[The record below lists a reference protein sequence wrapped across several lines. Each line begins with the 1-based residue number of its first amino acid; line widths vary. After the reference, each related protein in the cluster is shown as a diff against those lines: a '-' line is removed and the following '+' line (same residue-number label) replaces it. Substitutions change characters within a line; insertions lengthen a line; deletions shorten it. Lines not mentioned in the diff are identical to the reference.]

1 MRYVVNISSPSRAR
15 VHEETCI
22 MTKDHP
28 SNPQNPANWS
38 EHFETLREA
47 EDYMHSRASGD
58 VGRAECCL
66 S

>member
-1 MRYVVNISSPSRAR
+1 
-15 VHEETCI
+15 
-22 MTKDHP
+22 MTKNHP

-38 EHFETLREA
+38 EPFETLREA